1 MIPMIEEK
9 NTITIDSYMGETHLK
24 FYKDLL
30 RRGIDILDIKCPFLI
45 SGNPLT
51 TDTKIIYYSSVN
63 ELLTSLLINSMVSP
77 ENCIYNYFKC
87 LRAEEELN
95 FLKEDLNLLFLEDL
109 RAFGEKLVNYE
120 LIEADNFIKKNS
132 DIIGKC
138 KEILNRIFPK
148 TLKEVNVTFG
158 YNEIFFSK
166 IILVNYS
173 KKCAI
178 SHFDDWSIGL
188 FPVKYSNRKSDYPS
202 EERLEYL
209 KKSME
214 ELSSLSFSENFY
226 LVLFKDNQYEFSDV
240 LCESVFRIMEGI

>member
-109 RAFGEKLVNYE
+109 RAFGEKLVNTE

-132 DIIGKC
+132 DIISKC

-188 FPVKYSNRKSDYPS
+188 FPVKYSNRKSDYPNK
-202 EERLEYL
+202 ERLEYL

>member
-109 RAFGEKLVNYE
+109 RAFGEKLVNTE

-166 IILVNYS
+166 IFLVNYS

>member
-109 RAFGEKLVNYE
+109 RAFGEKLVNTE

-226 LVLFKDNQYEFSDV
+226 LVLFKDNQYEFSDI

>member
-109 RAFGEKLVNYE
+109 RAFGEKLVNTE

-188 FPVKYSNRKSDYPS
+188 FPVKYSNRKSDYPNK
-202 EERLEYL
+202 ERLEYL

>member
-109 RAFGEKLVNYE
+109 RVFGEKLVNTE

>member
-9 NTITIDSYMGETHLK
+9 NTITIDSYMGENHLT

-77 ENCIYNYFKC
+77 ENCIYSYFKC
-87 LRAEEELN
+87 LRAEEELS
-95 FLKEDLNLLFLEDL
+95 FIKDDLTLLFLEDL
-109 RAFGEKLVNYE
+109 RTFGEKLVNTE
-120 LIEADNFIKKNS
+120 LIEMDNFIKKNNE
-132 DIIGKC
+132 IINKC

-158 YNEIFFSK
+158 YKEKFFSK
-166 IILVNYS
+166 IILVTYN

-202 EERLEYL
+202 KERLDYL
-209 KKSME
+209 KESMK

-226 LVLFKDNQYEFSDV
+226 LALSRNNQYEFSDV
-240 LCESVFRIMEGI
+240 LCESIFRLMEGI